1 VPCLN
6 PAIDDCPDPCRC
18 VHFDIFDRITHCSQ
32 FVSAITGLRRPL
44 RNFPHSGELPGTLTM
59 VQCEKRE
66 FNLLDVAGYKPGLLG
81 KLILKAVS
89 KTIFEKPYSEIRPP
103 NITLRKNQW
112 RDSPRYSVLGQV
124 GAGNA
129 Q

>member
-1 VPCLN
+1 LIGLPSALN
-6 PAIDDCPDPCRC
+6 SFLQSPDFGGRYAT
-18 VHFDIFDRITHCSQ
+18 FLIQANSLAT
-32 FVSAITGLRRPL
+32 
-44 RNFPHSGELPGTLTM
+44 GTLTM

-66 FNLLDVAGYKPGLLG
+66 LNLLGVAGYKPGLLG

-89 KTIFEKPYSEIRPP
+89 KTIFEKTYSEIRPP

-129 Q
+129 R